1 MDDVTT
7 TTRRDALLAAL
18 ASAGLLALLVSQ
30 DAVGALAGPVAIT
43 GGVTGALVVELGFL
57 RSTTVQDL
65 WRRPLV
71 QVGSTAA
78 VLAAGTIAYTAGG
91 AAVIAAL
98 CWGLATYFVLLGAV
112 VGLGTNPLA
121 GSE

>member
-1 MDDVTT
+1 MTT

-18 ASAGLLALLVSQ
+18 VSGGLLTLLVSQ
-30 DAVGALAGPVAIT
+30 NAVGALASPVAIT
-43 GGVTGALVVELGFL
+43 GGVAGALVVELAFL

-65 WRRPLV
+65 WRRPIV

-91 AAVIAAL
+91 AVVIAAL

-112 VGLGTNPLA
+112 VVFGTNPLA